1 MINIDDKSKCT
12 GCTACANACPKQC
25 IKMVQDE
32 LGFSYPAIDPSSCN
46 NCGLCEKICPVMNKK
61 DSQDSYPEKAFA
73 VRCKDLNIRMDS
85 SSGGVFS
92 LLGQKIFEEY
102 GIVFGASLNESHHVD
117 HIAASSSDD
126 LISLRGS
133 KIIQSSIGYSYQ
145 NAKRYLD
152 DGKKVLFTGTPCQI
166 YGLFRYLGKRYD
178 NLITQDIICHG
189 VCSPALYDKYISYN
203 KEKHN
208 CDIRSIKFRDKA
220 TGWRDYSVSI
230 CYENGEKTVIQ
241 HAKDELMRAYL
252 RNYALR
258 PSCYNCCFKGNNRAS
273 DITLADFWG
282 AEHFVSDLDDDKGIS
297 FVICHSESG
306 EKFLKSV
313 LSETDYKEVNYSDVI
328 KYNMS
333 GEVSSPQ
340 PADNDRFCKD
350 LFIVPFHSLVETYC
364 KISLVSKFKRFIKK
378 LLKKH

>member
-1 MINIDDKSKCT
+1 MIHIDEKSKCT
-12 GCTACANACPKQC
+12 GCAACANACPKQC
-25 IKMVQDE
+25 ITMVQDE
-32 LGFSYPAIDPSSCN
+32 LGFLYPAIDQSSCVD
-46 NCGLCEKICPVMNKK
+46 CGLCEKICPVLNKLER
-61 DSQDSYPEKAFA
+61 QDGYWEKAFA

-92 LLGQKIFEEY
+92 LLGLKIFEED
-102 GIVFGASLNESHHVD
+102 GIVFGASLNESYQVE
-117 HIAASSSDD
+117 HIATLSSDY
-126 LISLRGS
+126 LIPLRGS
-133 KIIQSSIGYSYQ
+133 KIIQSSIGSAYQ
-145 NAKRYLD
+145 NAKRFLD
-152 DGKKVLFTGTPCQI
+152 EGKRVLFTGTPCQI
-166 YGLFRYLGKRYD
+166 YGLIRYLGKRYD

-189 VCSPALYDKYISYN
+189 VCSPALYDKYILYN

-208 CDIRSIKFRDKA
+208 SEIRSIKFRDKA
-220 TGWRDYSVSI
+220 TGWRDYAVSI
-230 CYENGEKTVIQ
+230 CYENGEKTVVP
-241 HAKDELMRAYL
+241 HVKDELMRAYL

-258 PSCYNCCFKGNNRAS
+258 PSCYNCSFKGKNRAS

-313 LSETDYKEVNYSDVI
+313 LSETDYKEVHYSDVI

-350 LFIVPFHSLVETYC
+350 LFTLPFHSLIETYC
-364 KISLVSKFKRFIKK
+364 KISLISKIKRFIKK
-378 LLKKH
+378 TLKKH